1 LGIHRRIVWAWVLT
15 FPGPL
20 FYLLAP
26 SSAKLTNSLVG
37 SVAGDLKSERSL
49 ARATSTGFLKFSC
62 LLHRLF
68 ATPIAPNERQVH
80 LSTAD
85 SLGRDVSHELD
96 LELLIMRVAC
106 ALPFIYHGC
115 AILFGA
121 FGGPGPQ
128 GFAAFMHYPV
138 VIGYL
143 VGLAQFAGGIA
154 ILTGALLRV
163 GAVCVIIVMLGAI
176 FIVHLPH
183 GYDIGRG
190 GLEYALTEMLLA
202 LGLLLAGP
210 GKYSLASILPAP
222 LRKL

>member
-1 LGIHRRIVWAWVLT
+1 M
-15 FPGPL
+15 
-20 FYLLAP
+20 
-26 SSAKLTNSLVG
+26 
-37 SVAGDLKSERSL
+37 
-49 ARATSTGFLKFSC
+49 
-62 LLHRLF
+62 
-68 ATPIAPNERQVH
+68 
-80 LSTAD
+80 STAN
-85 SLGRDVSHELD
+85 SFGRELSRELD
-96 LELLIMRVAC
+96 LELLIMRLAC
-106 ALPFIYHGC
+106 SLPFLYHGS

-128 GFAAFMHYPV
+128 GFAAFMKVPV
-138 VIGYL
+138 IIGYL

-163 GAVCVIIVMLGAI
+163 GAVSVIIVMVGAI
-176 FIVHLPH
+176 FLVHIPH

-210 GKYSLASILPAP
+210 GKYSLASVLPAP

>member
-1 LGIHRRIVWAWVLT
+1 MRGISR
-15 FPGPL
+15 
-20 FYLLAP
+20 
-26 SSAKLTNSLVG
+26 
-37 SVAGDLKSERSL
+37 
-49 ARATSTGFLKFSC
+49 
-62 LLHRLF
+62 
-68 ATPIAPNERQVH
+68 
-80 LSTAD
+80 
-85 SLGRDVSHELD
+85 ELN
-96 LELLIMRVAC
+96 LELLIMRLAC
-106 ALPFIYHGC
+106 SLPFLYHGS

-128 GFAAFMHYPV
+128 GFAAFMKMPV
-138 VIGYL
+138 IIGYL

-176 FIVHLPH
+176 FLQHLPH

-190 GLEYALTEMLLA
+190 GLEYALTELLLA

-210 GKYSLASILPAP
+210 GKYSLASVLPAP